1 MTPCSMQE
9 SNDGYWPIL
18 FDFWPFVF
26 ATPNSFF
33 HLRHA
38 VKQERLL
45 ASIICQ
51 NRIAN
56 EYTSHGAPYG
66 KPIATSAKAF
76 GEKLVTLDEI
86 RMEDAYPV
94 LPGAMYTGDPVIVVS
109 LNSPSAKFTEGEVKE
124 TRLDNAHKTAAISVL
139 SERVGNLDTQLK
151 SSRKDNLEVKK
162 KLAILRTPESV
173 VGGKRKNEEEEVD
186 CRPSPK
192 RLHYSD
198 VLTVEEAAV
207 EDAEQCQEA
216 PDTKQA
222 SSGPDK
228 QAPPPGVKRS
238 VDTSLSCSQV
248 ENGAAGQ
255 GVTLGN
261 CIAILHG
268 HNSLL
273 VDQMWCSTSIKDYFT
288 NPSHLKH
295 ALSLAD
301 YVITDEQKEVLKN
314 ETSTRQQVMDTAMEI
329 GFEAF
334 KKLYELEGT
343 TPEVAMKEKG
353 GRAKMNYT
361 GMGNRVKVYKQW
373 MVEKMYPDTF
383 KAYKGKRLLEVKF
396 LERDKVAT
404 AAQRVADPT
413 VPEKGRISSFFC
425 RRK

>member
-1 MTPCSMQE
+1 M
-9 SNDGYWPIL
+9 
-18 FDFWPFVF
+18 
-26 ATPNSFF
+26 
-33 HLRHA
+33 
-38 VKQERLL
+38 LL
-45 ASIICQ
+45 Q
-51 NRIAN
+51 
-56 EYTSHGAPYG
+56 H
-66 KPIATSAKAF
+66 
-76 GEKLVTLDEI
+76 
-86 RMEDAYPV
+86 
-94 LPGAMYTGDPVIVVS
+94 
-109 LNSPSAKFTEGEVKE
+109 
-124 TRLDNAHKTAAISVL
+124 
-139 SERVGNLDTQLK
+139 Q
-151 SSRKDNLEVKK
+151 
-162 KLAILRTPESV
+162 
-173 VGGKRKNEEEEVD
+173 
-186 CRPSPK
+186 
-192 RLHYSD
+192 
-198 VLTVEEAAV
+198 VEEAPTTNKH
-207 EDAEQCQEA
+207 Q
-216 PDTKQA
+216 QA
-222 SSGPDK
+222 L
-228 QAPPPGVKRS
+228 PPGVKRL
-238 VDTSLSCSQV
+238 VTTSLSCSQP
-248 ENGAAGQ
+248 ENSAGGAGQ

-404 AAQRVADPT
+404 AAQRVVIIKYCGCHKA
-413 VPEKGRISSFFC
+413 VGSRLIH
-425 RRK
+425 RRDWKHCPATSIIGNNEV